1 VQTRIAVNA
10 VIGSSPR
17 MCAAMGLTVATGS
30 REKHMIRKPIDAF
43 QNPIVDHG
51 SVAAKS
57 ARKAMALA
65 LLGGT
70 AVPASHRTA
79 PIVAPAITATR
90 ARRRASEG
98 APVNAATAGGV

>member
-1 VQTRIAVNA
+1 
-10 VIGSSPR
+10 
-17 MCAAMGLTVATGS
+17 MGLTVATGS
-30 REKHMIRKPIDAF
+30 REKHMIRKPIHAF

-51 SVAAKS
+51 SVAAKR

-70 AVPASHRTA
+70 AVAASHRTA
-79 PIVAPAITATR
+79 PIVTPAVTATR

-98 APVNAATAGGV
+98 APVNAATAGV